1 MPPYFLTNFEKQ
13 KNYENGPKFNGVYSG
28 NNLSKINDEA
38 YAINLG
44 DYKSIGTQWIV
55 LYVNNNNVTYFHSF
69 GVELFQKKLKNSL
82 EIKIL

>member
-1 MPPYFLTNFEKQ
+1 M
-13 KNYENGPKFNGVYSG
+13 
-28 NNLSKINDEA
+28 IN
-38 YAINLG
+38 